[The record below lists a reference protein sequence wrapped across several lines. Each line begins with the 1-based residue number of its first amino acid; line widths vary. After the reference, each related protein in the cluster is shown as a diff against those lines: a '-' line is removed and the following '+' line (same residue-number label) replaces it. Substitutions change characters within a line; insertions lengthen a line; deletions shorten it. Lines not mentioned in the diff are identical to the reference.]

1 MDYDWA
7 AAAERAGDAVLA
19 VNSDILVIVEG
30 AVQCGVEIMM
40 KMIVTL
46 CSGLEYAGTVEGARS
61 RPVTLSRP
69 RQLVYSGHLYP
80 WFMETGMS
88 YGELREMMV
97 TRQTFVM
104 EPGQDYSVP
113 LSYLSSI
120 LLRNYKTPAL
130 GWLLDGRV
138 WDGR

>member
-1 MDYDWA
+1 MA
-7 AAAERAGDAVLA
+7 
-19 VNSDILVIVEG
+19 
-30 AVQCGVEIMM
+30 
-40 KMIVTL
+40 
-46 CSGLEYAGTVEGARS
+46 GARS

-113 LSYLSSI
+113 LIVIYSIEELQIFCTRLATGWESS
-120 LLRNYKTPAL
+120 
-130 GWLLDGRV
+130 GRAMTARS
-138 WDGR
+138 GG

>member
-1 MDYDWA
+1 MRGGGYD
-7 AAAERAGDAVLA
+7 EYD
-19 VNSDILVIVEG
+19 DI
-30 AVQCGVEIMM
+30 A
-40 KMIVTL
+40 TL
-46 CSGLEYAGTVEGARS
+46 CSGLEYAGTVAGARS

-113 LSYLSSI
+113 RSHCDISVVLF
-120 LLRNYKTPAL
+120 
-130 GWLLDGRV
+130 
-138 WDGR
+138 

>member
-1 MDYDWA
+1 MGWGRDYDK
-7 AAAERAGDAVLA
+7 DDD
-19 VNSDILVIVEG
+19 S
-30 AVQCGVEIMM
+30 
-40 KMIVTL
+40 THL
-46 CSGLEYAGTVEGARS
+46 CSGLEYAGTVAGARS

-113 LSYLSSI
+113 LIVIYSIEELQNSCTRLATGWESSA
-120 LLRNYKTPAL
+120 RAMTARS
-130 GWLLDGRV
+130 GA
-138 WDGR
+138 